1 MFDIGDNLIARGTIL
16 GYAGFALLVLFMVGK
31 TYARSGG
38 ALIPVLI
45 TGLTGGLALWFA
57 YNSLKVRD
65 AFDKDFA
72 APATDVVVG
81 TGRVLAA
88 HVGIV

>member
-1 MFDIGDNLIARGTIL
+1 MFDIGDNLIARGTVL
-16 GYAGFALLVLFMVGK
+16 GYAAFGLVVIFMVGK

-38 ALIPVLI
+38 ALIPTLI

-65 AFDKDFA
+65 AFDNDFA
-72 APATDVVVG
+72 APAVVVG
-81 TGRVLAA
+81 TSRAVAT
-88 HVGIV
+88 HIGIV